1 MKRRK
6 KNQLAGIAITAILVY
21 GVVSLISASA
31 QLKKAESLNENLEYE
46 ITAARQ
52 EQKNIVALIE
62 NSGSAEQMEALA
74 RARLGLVKPGEII
87 FVD

>member
-21 GVVSLISASA
+21 GMFSLISASA
-31 QLKKAESLNENLEYE
+31 RLKKVESLNEALESE
-46 ITAARQ
+46 IAAAQQ
-52 EQKNIVALIE
+52 EQKSITALIE
-62 NSGSAEQMEALA
+62 NSGSNEQIGALA